1 MVELVDGLIAVIL
14 KNVNSSSTNQ
24 LNGLEQ
30 TLKVSILNRVI
41 WNEINAQ
48 SNRVQFTLC
57 AKLKPIGSM
66 PISTM
71 NASLLLIQR

>member
-48 SNRVQFTLC
+48 RNRVQFTLC
-57 AKLKPIGSM
+57 AKLKQSV
-66 PISTM
+66 
-71 NASLLLIQR
+71 ACLLAR